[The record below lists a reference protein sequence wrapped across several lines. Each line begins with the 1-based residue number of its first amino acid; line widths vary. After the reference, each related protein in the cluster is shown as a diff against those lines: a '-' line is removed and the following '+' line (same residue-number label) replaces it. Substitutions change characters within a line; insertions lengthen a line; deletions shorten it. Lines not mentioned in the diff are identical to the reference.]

1 MNAAHQPD
9 TEELLDRA
17 GAGDRAARQ
26 QLLARHRGRLRQMVA
41 LRIDR
46 RMAARVDPS
55 DVVQEA
61 LADAAQEL
69 SDYLRDRPLPFYP
82 WLRQFAWERL
92 LQLHRFHLQ
101 AKRRKVDREE
111 IRIFDLIGDSEA
123 ALAEHFV
130 NSSTSP
136 SRRLLRA
143 ELLERVQTALENLE
157 PRDREVLV
165 LRYLEQLT
173 SKEIAAVI
181 GISEAAVKTRH
192 RRALERLRGRLDIEP
207 GEVTE

>member
-17 GAGDRAARQ
+17 GTGDQSARQ
-26 QLLARHRGRLRQMVA
+26 LLLARHRGRLRQMVA

-61 LADAAQEL
+61 LADAARNL
-69 SDYLRDRPLPFYP
+69 SDYIEERPLPFYP

-92 LQLHRFHLQ
+92 LQLHRHHLRAQ
-101 AKRRKVDREE
+101 RRSVDREQL
-111 IRIFDLIGDSEA
+111 RIFDIAEDSEA
-123 ALAEHFV
+123 VLVDRLV
-130 NSSTSP
+130 NSGSSP
-136 SRRLLRA
+136 SARLFAA
-143 ELLERVQTALENLE
+143 ELRDRVRAALDALE

-165 LRYLEQLT
+165 LRYLEQLAT
-173 SKEIAAVI
+173 REIAAVL

-192 RRALERLRGRLDIEP
+192 RRALERLRKQLDEQA
-207 GEVTE
+207 E